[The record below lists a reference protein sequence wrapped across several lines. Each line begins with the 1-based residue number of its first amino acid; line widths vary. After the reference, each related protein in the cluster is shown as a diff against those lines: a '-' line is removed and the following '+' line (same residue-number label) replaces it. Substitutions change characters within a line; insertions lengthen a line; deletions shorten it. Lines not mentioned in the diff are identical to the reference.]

1 MEKVNLD
8 QAKKEV
14 NKWLDFKKVDQE
26 KREENADNIDA
37 LAKAISVGYLVL
49 DKDFNFI
56 QELKFPIEDSDGQ
69 PVQTQLKFKPRLKM
83 GDIQNKTQNL
93 KAGDTF
99 ALITAY
105 ICALTNINSGIIKLM
120 DSEDYKIAQSV
131 VIFFL

>member
-1 MEKVNLD
+1 MEKVSLD

-14 NKWLDFKKVDQE
+14 NNWLSFKKVDQE
-26 KREENADNIDA
+26 KIDENVENVDA
-37 LAKAISVGYLVL
+37 LAKAISAGYLVM

-56 QELKFPIEDSDGQ
+56 QELKFPIEDEDGK
-69 PVQTQLKFKPRLKM
+69 PVKSQLKFKPRLKM
-83 GDIQNKTQNL
+83 GEIQSKTQSL

-99 ALITAY
+99 ALITSY
-105 ICALTNINSGIIKLM
+105 ICALTNSNSGIIKLM

>member
-14 NKWLDFKKVDQE
+14 NNWLDFKKVDQE
-26 KREENADNIDA
+26 KRDENSENIDS
-37 LAKAISVGYLVL
+37 LAKAISLGYLSM

-56 QELKFPIEDSDGQ
+56 QELKFPMLDDDGS
-69 PVQTQLKFKPRLKM
+69 VSLGTLKFKPRLKM
-83 GDIQNKTQNL
+83 GEIQNKSQNL
-93 KAGDTF
+93 KTGDTF

-105 ICALTNINSGIIKLM
+105 VCALTNVNSGIIKQM

>member
-1 MEKVNLD
+1 MD

-26 KREENADNIDA
+26 KRDENTDNIDA
-37 LAKAISVGYLVL
+37 LAKAISVGYLVM
-49 DKDFNFI
+49 DKDFNLI
-56 QELKFPIEDSDGQ
+56 QTLKFPMQDQDGKDSF
-69 PVQTQLKFKPRLKM
+69 TTLKFKPRLKM
-83 GDIQNKTQNL
+83 GEIQSKSQNL

-105 ICALTNINSGIIKLM
+105 ICALTKINSGIIKEM